1 MRYTRYMAKKSSK
14 STRRNRAKQDAA
26 KKKPSTKVTKTAAVI
41 AEGSDEPVVKAEKK
55 APAKKTT
62 AKKSTAK
69 TAPVEKPIEAAVEA
83 EMAKN
88 ESVED
93 MLQPTRN
100 RMLVSAV
107 ALGVI
112 VIALIFGA
120 TIVHQQQ
127 NASKSDEMVK
137 SGMSSGK
144 ADQILQSGGNVC
156 TNGNSQTDTT
166 GSSNPQSVGMML
178 QSNPVSTIQTPETVS
193 NGSDVST
200 LQGASCF

>member
-1 MRYTRYMAKKSSK
+1 MAKKSSK

-41 AEGSDEPVVKAEKK
+41 AEGSDEPVVKTEKK
-55 APAKKTT
+55 APVKKTT

-69 TAPVEKPIEAAVEA
+69 AAPVEKPIEAAVEA

-107 ALGVI
+107 ALGII

-120 TIVHQQQ
+120 TIVHQRQ